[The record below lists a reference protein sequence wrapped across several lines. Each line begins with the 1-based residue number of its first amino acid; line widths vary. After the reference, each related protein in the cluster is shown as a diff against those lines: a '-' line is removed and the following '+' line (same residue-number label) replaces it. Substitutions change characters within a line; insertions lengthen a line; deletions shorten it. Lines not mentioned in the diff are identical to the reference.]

1 MQVCGDCFLHIHA
14 GMCFLAASQ
23 DNYSYNIAMAACAGA
38 RKWVV
43 AVSLL
48 QLMMETP
55 HLQPDSFS
63 YCAVISA
70 CGHARHWARALEFF
84 QAAER
89 GHLAGRV
96 IFNEIL
102 DVLEEEPMASGIF
115 QLARQKNPS
124 CKMLQVPRIASFG

>member
-1 MQVCGDCFLHIHA
+1 MQVCSDCFLHIHA

-89 GHLAGRV
+89 GHLAGGMGK
-96 IFNEIL
+96 
-102 DVLEEEPMASGIF
+102 PASYI
-115 QLARQKNPS
+115 
-124 CKMLQVPRIASFG
+124 